1 MVDAYVYQ
9 ITNKITGEIY
19 YGYRYRN
26 QTLEIEPEND
36 LWVKY
41 FTSSNRIKNDIKKY
55 GKESFI
61 ASIIYRN
68 SDSVKCW
75 QQEQITIRQHWDNP
89 LLLNGKYHDPNS
101 NVEIFRRINLLTET
115 TRLKMSEA
123 GKGRPKSEEH
133 KKKYCHC

>member
-41 FTSSNRIKNDIKKY
+41 FTSSN
-55 GKESFI
+55 
-61 ASIIYRN
+61 
-68 SDSVKCW
+68 
-75 QQEQITIRQHWDNP
+75 
-89 LLLNGKYHDPNS
+89 
-101 NVEIFRRINLLTET
+101 
-115 TRLKMSEA
+115 
-123 GKGRPKSEEH
+123 
-133 KKKYCHC
+133 